1 MVPKVDSCKGLYK
14 INIQKLNDNKVM
26 LICELFMRKST
37 AMSKVII
44 EEMNAKSWDAVRRI
58 YNAGIATK
66 NATFQTEAPEWE
78 AWDQAHRKDCRL
90 IARTN
95 DQITGW
101 AALSNV
107 SGRCVYAGVAEVS
120 VYIDPSFKRM
130 GIGDQLM
137 KQLIAESEKH
147 GIWTLQAGIF
157 PENKASIALHL
168 KNGFKILGIREKI
181 GKMDNI
187 WRDTAMLERRS
198 KVVGIE

>member
-1 MVPKVDSCKGLYK
+1 M
-14 INIQKLNDNKVM
+14 
-26 LICELFMRKST
+26 CELFLRKST
-37 AMSKVII
+37 DMREVVI
-44 EEMNAKSWDAVRRI
+44 EEMSEKPWEAVQRI

-66 NATFQTEAPEWE
+66 NATFQTEAPGWE
-78 AWDQAHRKDCRL
+78 IWDQSHHKDCRL
-90 IARTN
+90 IA
-95 DQITGW
+95 ITDGQTVGW

-107 SGRCVYAGVAEVS
+107 SNRCVYAGVAEVS
-120 VYIDPSFKRM
+120 VYIDPAFRGM

-137 KQLIAESEKH
+137 KPLIAESEKH

-181 GKMDNI
+181 GKMDNV

-198 KVVGIE
+198 KIVGIG

>member
-1 MVPKVDSCKGLYK
+1 M
-14 INIQKLNDNKVM
+14 
-26 LICELFMRKST
+26 CEFFSRKSR
-37 AMSKVII
+37 AMMEVLI
-44 EEMNAKSWDAVRRI
+44 EEMKDEAWEAVQRI

-90 IARTN
+90 IARIDN
-95 DQITGW
+95 QVAGW

-107 SGRCVYAGVAEVS
+107 SNRCVYAGVAEVS
-120 VYIDPSFKRM
+120 IYIDPAFRGM
-130 GIGDQLM
+130 GVGDQLM
-137 KQLIAESEKH
+137 KQLITESEKN
-147 GIWTLQAGIF
+147 GLWTLQAGIF

-181 GKMDNI
+181 GKLDNV
-187 WRDTAMLERRS
+187 WRDTVLLERRS

>member
-1 MVPKVDSCKGLYK
+1 
-14 INIQKLNDNKVM
+14 
-26 LICELFMRKST
+26 
-37 AMSKVII
+37 MSQIII
-44 EEMNAKSWDAVRRI
+44 EEMSEKSWEAVRRI

-78 AWDQAHRKDCRL
+78 IWDQSHRKDCRL
-90 IARTN
+90 IAIIDN
-95 DQITGW
+95 QIAGW

-107 SGRCVYAGVAEVS
+107 SSRCVYAGVAEVS
-120 VYIDPSFKRM
+120 IYIDPVFRGM

-137 KQLIAESEKH
+137 KQLITESERH

-168 KNGFKILGIREKI
+168 KNGFRILGTREKI
-181 GKMDNI
+181 GKMDNV
-187 WRDTAMLERRS
+187 WRDTITLERRS